1 MGTRIES
8 PVEDF
13 PGFVIL
19 KSPLTLPQVIAIQD
33 AWDAVKLLG
42 DDITSAKQNYALLP
56 ALIACVDKWDIEW
69 HHEIPDPPT
78 PETFPASPAIASGEL
93 VNWLI
98 KEISL
103 LLYEAEET
111 DPK

>member
-1 MGTRIES
+1 MGRRIES

-33 AWDAVKLLG
+33 AWDDVKELGEDVTPAKQSHKLLPSLSG
-42 DDITSAKQNYALLP
+42 
-56 ALIACVDKWDIEW
+56 CVEEW
-69 HHEIPDPPT
+69 HITWDKEIPDPPT
-78 PETFPASPAIASGEL
+78 ADTFPASPSESSAAL
-93 VNWLI
+93 VIWLI
-98 KEISL
+98 KQLNL

>member
-19 KSPLTLPQVIAIQD
+19 YSPLTLPQVIAIQD
-33 AWDAVKLLG
+33 AWDDVKLLG
-42 DDITSAKQNYALLP
+42 DEITSAKHSFALLP
-56 ALIACVDKWDIEW
+56 ALIGCVETWEIQW
-69 HHEIPDPPT
+69 HPEIPDPPT
-78 PETFPASPAIASGEL
+78 RETFPASPSESSAGL
-93 VNWLI
+93 VVWLI
-98 KEISL
+98 KQINL